1 MAPFQHED
9 YLRLTGLGEP
19 GEILNLLVQLS
30 QKTKH
35 DIKFF
40 NYYKEVPVSAPVE
53 FLYVFGET
61 LACRS
66 SDPQKQ
72 AIKNCRYTLIRSPKL
87 PQDVYATATLNEAT
101 NEIILSD
108 FAYVELLPERRT
120 TLRVKIGGLFRVTV
134 EAGSDSFIAKLKDI
148 SIGGCALEIPK
159 RTLLGKFTYFY
170 INFVFDLKIALSRNR
185 CA

>member
-53 FLYVFGET
+53 FLYV
-61 LACRS
+61 LAKPWPAAAVIRKTGHQELPLHF
-66 SDPQKQ
+66 DPFAK
-72 AIKNCRYTLIRSPKL
+72 ASPGC
-87 PQDVYATATLNEAT
+87 VCHCN
-101 NEIILSD
+101 
-108 FAYVELLPERRT
+108 
-120 TLRVKIGGLFRVTV
+120 
-134 EAGSDSFIAKLKDI
+134 LK
-148 SIGGCALEIPK
+148 
-159 RTLLGKFTYFY
+159 
-170 INFVFDLKIALSRNR
+170 
-185 CA
+185 

>member
-66 SDPQKQ
+66 SDPQNRPSRT
-72 AIKNCRYTLIRSPKL
+72 A
-87 PQDVYATATLNEAT
+87 ATL
-101 NEIILSD
+101 
-108 FAYVELLPERRT
+108 
-120 TLRVKIGGLFRVTV
+120 
-134 EAGSDSFIAKLKDI
+134 
-148 SIGGCALEIPK
+148 
-159 RTLLGKFTYFY
+159 
-170 INFVFDLKIALSRNR
+170 
-185 CA
+185 